1 MPDPLYVGLDVSKQH
16 LDLAFLPSRPSRRV
30 SQTDEGIAGLVAD
43 LRQLG
48 PALIVLEATGGYETE
63 VATAL
68 ALAGLPV
75 ALVNPRQVRDFARA
89 LGRLA
94 KTDALDA
101 EVLALF
107 GARVRPAPRSL
118 PDEAHQALA
127 ALVTRRRQLVD
138 MLTAERLRLPLAKG
152 PIRREVQAHI
162 HWLEQRVKDSNTDLR
177 ARLKS
182 SPLWHAATQL
192 LQSVPG
198 IGPTTAAVLIAE
210 LPELGHLTRQQLAA
224 LVGVAPLNH
233 DSGRHRGI
241 RTIWGGRAHV
251 RHALYMATLVAT
263 RHNPVIRTFYR
274 HLLAAG
280 KAKLVALVASM
291 RKLLTILNAMVKAQ
305 RAWAPSTLDT

>member
-1 MPDPLYVGLDVSKQH
+1 MPDPLYVGLDVSTQH
-16 LDLAFLPSRPSRRV
+16 LDLAFEPARPPQRV
-30 SQTDEGIAGLVAD
+30 PHTDEGIASLVAQ
-43 LRQLG
+43 LQPLG
-48 PALIVLEATGGYETE
+48 PALIVLEATGGYETD

-75 ALVNPRQVRDFARA
+75 TLVNPRQVRDFARA

-101 EVLALF
+101 QVLALF
-107 GARVRPAPRSL
+107 AARVRPALRPL
-118 PDEAHQALA
+118 PDEAQQALA
-127 ALVTRRRQLVD
+127 ALVTRRRQLVE

-152 PIRREVQAHI
+152 AVRHDIQAHT
-162 HWLEQRVKDSNTDLR
+162 HRLEQRLTDANKGLR
-177 ARLKS
+177 TALKA
-182 SPLWHAATQL
+182 SPLWQATTRL

-233 DSGRHRGI
+233 DSGQHRGL
-241 RTIWGGRAHV
+241 RTIWGGRSHV
-251 RHALYMATLVAT
+251 RRALYMATLVAT
-263 RHNPVIRTFYR
+263 RYNPVIRAFYR

-280 KAKLVALVASM
+280 KPKLVALVASM
-291 RKLLTILNAMVKAQ
+291 RKLLTILNAMIKAQ
-305 RAWAPSTLDT
+305 QPWIPAHP

>member
-1 MPDPLYVGLDVSKQH
+1 MPDPLYVGLDVSKHH
-16 LDLAFLPSRPSRRV
+16 LDLASVPAGPPRRV
-30 SQTDEGIAGLVAD
+30 PHTDEGIATLVAD
-43 LRQLG
+43 LGQRR

-75 ALVNPRQVRDFARA
+75 ALINPRQVRDFAKA

-101 EVLALF
+101 DVLALF
-107 GARVRPAPRSL
+107 AARVRPEPRPL

-127 ALVTRRRQLVD
+127 ALVTRRRQLVE

-152 PIRREVQAHI
+152 PIRRDVQAHI

-177 ARLKS
+177 AALKT
-182 SPLWHAATQL
+182 SPLWQATTRL

-210 LPELGHLTRQQLAA
+210 LPELGRLTRQQLAA

-233 DSGRHRGI
+233 DSGQHRGV

-251 RHALYMATLVAT
+251 RQALYMATLVAT
-263 RHNPVIRTFYR
+263 RHNCVIRVFYR
-274 HLLAAG
+274 RLLAAG
-280 KAKLVALVASM
+280 KPKLVALVASM
-291 RKLLTILNAMVKAQ
+291 RKLLTILNAMIKSQ
-305 RAWAPSTLDT
+305 QPWAPTHP

>member
-1 MPDPLYVGLDVSKQH
+1 MPEPLYVGLDVSKQH
-16 LDLAFLPSRPSRRV
+16 LDLACCPARPPQRV
-30 SQTDEGIAGLVAD
+30 PHSEAGIATLVTD
-43 LRQLG
+43 LRRLS
-48 PALIVLEATGGYETE
+48 PTLIVLEATGGYETD

-101 EVLALF
+101 DVLAQF
-107 GARVRPAPRSL
+107 AARVRPVPRPL

-127 ALVTRRRQLVD
+127 ALVTRRRQLVE
-138 MLTAERLRLPLAKG
+138 MLTTERLRLPVAKG
-152 PIRREVQAHI
+152 PIRRDVQAHI
-162 HWLEQRVKDSNTDLR
+162 HWLEQRVNDSNKDLR
-177 ARLKS
+177 ATLKT
-182 SPLWHAATQL
+182 SPLWQATTRL

-210 LPELGHLTRQQLAA
+210 LPELGRLTRQQLAA

-233 DSGRHRGI
+233 DSGQHRGI

-263 RHNPVIRTFYR
+263 RYNPVIRAFYQ
-274 HLLAAG
+274 HLLAGG
-280 KAKLVALVASM
+280 KPKLVALVASM
-291 RKLLTILNAMVKAQ
+291 RKLLTILNAIIKSQ
-305 RAWAPSTLDT
+305 QPWAPAHP